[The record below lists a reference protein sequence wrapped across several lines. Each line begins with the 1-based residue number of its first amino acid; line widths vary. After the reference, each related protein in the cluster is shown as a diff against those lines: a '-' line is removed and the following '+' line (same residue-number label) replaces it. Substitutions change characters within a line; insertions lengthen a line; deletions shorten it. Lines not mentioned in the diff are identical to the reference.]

1 MSKGKKSVSTQKIED
16 EEWQKQ
22 TLQTYE
28 KDMVTSTMHNMNSLP
43 DQAELDE

>member
-1 MSKGKKSVSTQKIED
+1 MSRGKKSVSSQKIED

-28 KDMVTSTMHNMNSLP
+28 KDMVTTIMHSMSSLP
-43 DQAELDE
+43 DQVDLDE